1 MQPQVNSEK
10 RRPRVPLSPEEL
22 FYFIQLKKLRKT
34 EQVLAF
40 KATRYYKG
48 LNSVNITIV
57 VFISYIVLSAFFLCS
72 WQKKYILD
80 FKTMGQYND
89 AAARREITNMS
100 IRTTSGELFELST
113 SNLYELPRKFDAVW
127 VGRDFLFG
135 KILKGK
141 LQGHPNGYLH
151 VNLYP
156 VFFISFFVL
165 LVVFMVY
172 HVNLH
177 LTRYGLTAIT
187 TLLGLAFVY
196 VICA

>member
-1 MQPQVNSEK
+1 MQQQVNTEK

-57 VFISYIVLSAFFLCS
+57 VLITYIVLSAFFLCS
-72 WQKKYILD
+72 WQKNYILEL
-80 FKTMGQYND
+80 KTVGQYNA
-89 AAARREITNMS
+89 AAARREIINMS
-100 IRTTSGELFELST
+100 IRTTNGELIELST

-141 LQGHPNGYLH
+141 LQGHREGYLH
-151 VNLYP
+151 ANLFP
-156 VFFISFFVL
+156 VFFISFFVIA
-165 LVVFMVY
+165 VVFMVY
-172 HVNLH
+172 YFNLH

-187 TLLGLAFVY
+187 ILLGLALLY
-196 VICA
+196 VACI